1 MDLAALAHR
10 FLPSPDQLQGQTGR
24 AGTHGGRF
32 KGLALDL
39 APCRQQNSQC
49 FLNRERCIFIAH
61 WTLKIML
68 SALLS
73 SVPHC
78 CKINLWFWVPRHFK
92 VFISFFDS
100 FEHLIHYPFVFE
112 MLLYLPFLR
121 LLSILRVRPPQ
132 CLRASLP
139 HRRLPLTALLLIPS
153 SALRASGFHCPPS
166 ALSRVPTRVQPSS
179 PNGTS

>member
-78 CKINLWFWVPRHFK
+78 CKINL
-92 VFISFFDS
+92 
-100 FEHLIHYPFVFE
+100 
-112 MLLYLPFLR
+112 
-121 LLSILRVRPPQ
+121 
-132 CLRASLP
+132 
-139 HRRLPLTALLLIPS
+139 
-153 SALRASGFHCPPS
+153 
-166 ALSRVPTRVQPSS
+166 
-179 PNGTS
+179 